1 MIVAQL
7 TNEQAQSIKGVEY
20 TTDNYFYPIQDAN
33 DIYIIS
39 MQEVEQCEID
49 WVKKLPLI
57 EYVPKQVNI
66 KLL

>member
-20 TTDNYFYPIQDAN
+20 TIDNYFYPIQDAN